1 MVFWL
6 LTMQNKKFDQGLHDQ
21 YDAIGRDMSKR
32 YFKRYNVDLVDNPDK
47 YGVDLIAYKDDKKVG
62 YVEVEV
68 RNAWDG
74 DRFLHETLNVPYRKR
89 KLLEL
94 DMPVYLLSWS
104 STSDYGFLCKASVI
118 LKSEVLEKPNK
129 YLDKSEHFF
138 VVPVDKIR
146 LVKA

>member
-1 MVFWL
+1 
-6 LTMQNKKFDQGLHDQ
+6 MQNKKFDQGLHDQ

>member
-1 MVFWL
+1 
-6 LTMQNKKFDQGLHDQ
+6 MQNKKFDQALHDQ

-47 YGVDLIAYKDDKKVG
+47 YGVDLIAYKNDNKVG

-74 DRFLHETLNVPYRKR
+74 ERFRHETLNIPHRKR

-118 LKSEVLEKPNK
+118 LSSEVIEKPNK
-129 YLDKSEHFF
+129 YMAKSEYFF
-138 VVPVDKIR
+138 AVPVDKIKM
-146 LVKA
+146 VKA